1 MKPRS
6 WLKVQLIELKQI
18 HSPPYNKGNSFHYT
32 HMHWESLWGYLMSS
46 LMKQMVVLISGAQIP
61 GTYIMNML
69 HVAILAPRF
78 SGGSS
83 FFGNFVH
90 PWL

>member
-1 MKPRS
+1 
-6 WLKVQLIELKQI
+6 
-18 HSPPYNKGNSFHYT
+18 
-32 HMHWESLWGYLMSS
+32 MSS